1 MRRFINKSNLGAP
14 MQRLN
19 PLPLILFF
27 AFTLFAFAEKNGTS
41 VTLLYSGE
49 EQGQLGAHGCGTEQI
64 GGLAH
69 RQTLLSDLNTKYNA
83 ALNLHTG
90 NLIDGA
96 DPNAEWVYQI
106 GLSALTTV
114 LSDVEMGSKNGGYG
128 DWRSELTRSGSGSF
142 ANCSQSPCPTGT
154 YSRTFGHY
162 RCAPCEGTES
172 TYTRT
177 YTTKVEKSWCVS
189 FTEPDGCQYR
199 HYTTEYQWSC
209 VAYTGT
215 CGSDS

>member
-1 MRRFINKSNLGAP
+1 MKT
-14 MQRLN
+14 
-19 PLPLILFF
+19 LFF
-27 AFTLFAFAEKNGTS
+27 TLIASAILVFCGTS
-41 VTLLYSGE
+41 FFVP
-49 EQGQLGAHGCGTEQI
+49 
-64 GGLAH
+64 
-69 RQTLLSDLNTKYNA
+69 QTQSMEDTA
-83 ALNLHTG
+83 AT
-90 NLIDGA
+90 IA
-96 DPNAEWVYQI
+96 
-106 GLSALTTV
+106 V